1 MLKQK
6 LIKSILL
13 SCSFTGYSLVAMA
26 NDQAESRGIIEDQ
39 KFNLL
44 NRTVFDKRDYR
55 HGGKNS
61 AARNSRKPKAERN
74 DYAEEWGYGL
84 MATYTSGFTQGTVG
98 LGFDAQSY
106 LGIKLDT
113 GGGRAGKARLLAL
126 KNDGHPK
133 DYYNRTGGAAKLR
146 VSSTILKY
154 GVMRTKTP
162 IFSSSDSRLL
172 PETATGWLLVS
183 NEFKPL
189 TVQAGHFTAGAD
201 RNATKNTNNLV
212 VNYANPSFKQGK
224 TFDFVGGTYSGIKD
238 LSITAYTGRYENNWR
253 THYLG
258 AYYTYAFDKKNSLNF
273 DFNFYRSED
282 TGKSYAGDI
291 SNTTWSLL
299 ATFNHDYHKFSMG
312 YQKVNSDTP
321 FDYVTRGAIWL
332 GNAVQLSDFNAPHE
346 KSWQA
351 RYDLDMAIMGIQG
364 LSLSASYV
372 KGTGIDG
379 SKIEKNS
386 AYNWLGYGRGGK
398 HWERDLTAKY
408 TIPSGFAKD
417 LTILIRHDVHRGNKA
432 QAELDTNQ
440 IRIAMEYPLSW

>member
-1 MLKQK
+1 MAK
-6 LIKSILL
+6 IKNYAIVIMPVIS
-13 SCSFTGYSLVAMA
+13 VAMA
-26 NDQAESRGIIEDQ
+26 NQQQASNGLWQDSS
-39 KFNLL
+39 FTLL
-44 NRTVFDKRDYR
+44 NRTVYDLRDYK
-55 HGGKNS
+55 HGGSNN
-61 AARNSRKPKAERN
+61 AARNTYKTRAERN
-74 DYAEEWGYGL
+74 HYAEEWAYGL
-84 MATYTSGFTQGTVG
+84 MATYQSGFTQGTVG
-98 LGFDAQSY
+98 FGLDAQSY
-106 LGIKLDT
+106 LGVKLDT

-133 DYYNRTGGAAKLR
+133 DSYSRTGAAAKVR

-172 PETATGWLLVS
+172 PETATGWLLIS
-183 NEFKPL
+183 NEINPL
-189 TVQAGHFTAGAD
+189 TIQAGHFTAGAD
-201 RNATKNTNNLV
+201 RNASKNTNDLV

-224 TFDFVGGTYSGIKD
+224 TFDFMGGTYKGIKN
-238 LSITAYTGRYENNWR
+238 LSLTAYTGRYKDNWN

-258 AYYTYAFDKKNSLNF
+258 AYYNYAFNKQNSLIF
-273 DFNFYRSED
+273 DFNLYRSSD

-299 ATFNHDYHKFSMG
+299 TTFIHNYHKFSVG

-351 RYDLDMAIMGIQG
+351 RYEFDMAMFGIEG

-379 SKIEKNS
+379 TKMKKNS
-386 AYNWLGYGRGGK
+386 AYTWLGYGKGGK

-408 TIPSGFAKD
+408 TISSGFAKD
-417 LTILIRHDVHRGNKA
+417 LTILVRHDVHRGNKA